1 MKALSGR
8 CGLAL
13 IWLLH
18 WLPLSWQDRLGRLLG
33 AALWLMN
40 RERRQ
45 ATLINLRLCLPELD
59 ERTRRHLARRHFGRF
74 AATALERGM
83 LWWSAAARLRRLIRV
98 EGLER
103 LAELRGQPVIL
114 LAPHF
119 VGLDMGWARLCM
131 ELDMVTMYARV
142 KNPHFDAAIRRGRT
156 RFGHQTLLSR
166 QEGLRRVVAEIRAGK
181 PFYYLPDLD
190 YGARD
195 AVFAPFFGV
204 PAATITGLSRLARLT
219 GAAVVPVIS
228 RRTGDGYRVSIGA
241 AWTDHPSDDPIA
253 DAARMNAFI
262 EAQIRTGDPAEY
274 LWSHKRFKTRPPG
287 EKGLY

>member
-1 MKALSGR
+1 MGYL
-8 CGLAL
+8 GLGL

-18 WLPLSWQDRLGRLLG
+18 WFPLSWQDRAARCLGM
-33 AALWLMN
+33 ALWLLN
-40 RERRQ
+40 QERRN
-45 ATLINLRLCLPELD
+45 ATLTNLRICLPELD
-59 ERTRRHLARRHFGRF
+59 EAQRQRLARRHFARF
-74 AATALERGM
+74 AATALERGL
-83 LWWSAAARLRRLIRV
+83 LWWASPERLRRLVHID
-98 EGLER
+98 GLGR
-103 LAELRGQPVIL
+103 LESLRGRPLIL

-119 VGLDMGWARLCM
+119 VGLDVGWSRLCL

-142 KNPHFDAAIRRGRT
+142 KNPVFDATIRRGRT
-156 RFGHQTLLSR
+156 RFGTQTLLSR

-195 AVFAPFFGV
+195 AVFVPFFGV

-219 GAAVVPVIS
+219 GACVVPVIS
-228 RRTGDGYRVSIGA
+228 RREADGYRVTIGEP
-241 AWTDHPSDDPIA
+241 WSDYPSADPVA
-253 DAARMNAFI
+253 DAKRMNSFI
-262 EAQIRTGDPAEY
+262 ESEIRAGDLAEY

>member
-1 MKALSGR
+1 MGR
-8 CGLAL
+8 LGLAL

-18 WLPLSWQDRLGRLLG
+18 GLPLSWQDRLGRLLG
-33 AALWLMN
+33 AALWLAN

-45 ATLINLRLCLPELD
+45 ATLINLGLCLPKLD
-59 ERTRRHLARRHFGRF
+59 ARARRNLARRHFGRF
-74 AATALERGM
+74 AATALERGV
-83 LWWSAAARLRRLIRV
+83 LWWSAPARLRRLIRI

-103 LAELRGQPVIL
+103 LAALQGRPLIL

-119 VGLDMGWARLCM
+119 VGLDMGWSRLCM

-142 KNPHFDAAIRRGRT
+142 KNPFFDAAIRRGRT
-156 RFGHQTLLSR
+156 RFGQQTLLSR
-166 QEGLRRVVAEIRAGK
+166 QDGLRRVVAEIRAGK

-228 RRTGDGYRVSIGA
+228 RRDGDGYRVSLGA
-241 AWTDHPSDDPIA
+241 PWSDYPGDDPGA

-262 EAQIRTGDPAEY
+262 EAEIRAGDPAEY